1 MNLPNKLT
9 ILRVILIPFF
19 VVFMDRDIC
28 CIAVFCGWTDDR
40 NDVLAVKES

>member
-1 MNLPNKLT
+1 
-9 ILRVILIPFF
+9 
-19 VVFMDRDIC
+19 MDRDIC